1 MSRHQR
7 PLTYVIGLGITLAIG
22 IAIRLVTQQD
32 VRSTRSHDANGGD
45 FNDANSTG
53 SSDNNRQKSNA
64 RFVFSSFVNLADLG
78 RNGQTWLLKRTDQFI
93 DTIHVG

>member
-7 PLTYVIGLGITLAIG
+7 RLTYVIGLGITLTIG
-22 IAIRLVTQQD
+22 IAIMLVQQQD

-45 FNDANSTG
+45 VNDDNSTG
-53 SSDNNRQKSNA
+53 SSDNNRQRCNA

-78 RNGQTWLLKRTDQFI
+78 RDRT
-93 DTIHVG
+93 T

>member
-22 IAIRLVTQQD
+22 IAIRLVHGQQNI
-32 VRSTRSHDANGGD
+32 VRPGSHDANGGD
-45 FNDANSTG
+45 FNDANGTG

-64 RFVFSSFVNLADLG
+64 RFVFSSFVNLADF
-78 RNGQTWLLKRTDQFI
+78 RQ
-93 DTIHVG
+93 DTLTSLYNEINMIETSA